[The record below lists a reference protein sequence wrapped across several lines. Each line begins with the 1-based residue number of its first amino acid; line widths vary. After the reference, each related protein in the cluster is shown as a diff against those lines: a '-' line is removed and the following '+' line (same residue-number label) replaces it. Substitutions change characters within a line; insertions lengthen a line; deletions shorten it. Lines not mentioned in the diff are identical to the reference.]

1 MDDKLENEEPL
12 NAAEW
17 FSRDAT
23 KMAFENASS
32 DAEIDNLRSEIQSL
46 NSEIAELKN
55 RIGEYYW
62 QAFVASGQ
70 HESAL
75 KDVFNGI
82 LSRADEITVL
92 EQDIQTAQDG
102 ADQPIQPP
110 IQLLMAQ
117 VACKSCGTM
126 NDAPAKFCSSCGIA
140 LEEEPKGKEI
150 SEYHVEDYG
159 ICPLCG
165 ANLQDDAIFCY
176 TCGARVKI

>member
-1 MDDKLENEEPL
+1 MDDKLENENPF

-17 FSRDAT
+17 FSRDAV
-23 KMAFENASS
+23 KMAFENASN
-32 DAEIDNLRSEIQSL
+32 DVEIDNLRSEIQSL

-70 HESAL
+70 HEPAL
-75 KDVFNGI
+75 KDVFNDI
-82 LSRADEITVL
+82 QSRADEITVL
-92 EQDIQTAQDG
+92 EQGIQIVQDG

-126 NDAPAKFCSSCGIA
+126 NDAPAKLCSSCGIA
-140 LEEEPKGKEI
+140 LEEEPKRNEL
-150 SEYHVEDYG
+150 SECHAEDCE